1 MSTDSSN
8 DPYAKAGI
16 WIPVTDPARARKFYI
31 AVFDWKC
38 MEFGSPSL
46 LEDIKETYFFTKSGS
61 LYGCFFLKN
70 ETKIS
75 PPDEKD
81 KDTVDVHTVFAVKDI
96 EESLELIEK
105 NGGYR
110 KVGKT
115 SIGPNMGYIA
125 RFVDS
130 EGNLMG
136 IYAMN

>member
-1 MSTDSSN
+1 
-8 DPYAKAGI
+8 
-16 WIPVTDPARARKFYI
+16 
-31 AVFDWKC
+31 

-46 LEDIKETYFFTKSGS
+46 LEDIKETYFFTKGGS
-61 LYGCFFLKN
+61 LYGCFFLK
-70 ETKIS
+70 TGTTIS
-75 PPDEKD
+75 PPDEMD

-105 NGGYR
+105 NGGQR
-110 KVGKT
+110 KVAKT
-115 SIGPNMGYIA
+115 SIGPNMGYVA

>member
-1 MSTDSSN
+1 M
-8 DPYAKAGI
+8 G
-16 WIPVTDPARARKFYI
+16 
-31 AVFDWKC
+31 
-38 MEFGSPSL
+38 FGSPSL
-46 LEDIKETYFFTKSGS
+46 LKDIKETYFFTRSGS

-81 KDTVDVHTVFAVKDI
+81 KDTVDVHTVFAVLDI

-105 NGGYR
+105 NGGQR